1 MENDGKLPN
10 FPEIYW
16 QVPRGHQS
24 CQDCT
29 NKGAAIDS
37 ELFDLVPP
45 KHVMAG
51 GLTMDDVSRR
61 ISQFVYKYVF

>member
-1 MENDGKLPN
+1 MWKKTENYRIFQKFTGKTHRLGVTVHLL
-10 FPEIYW
+10 II
-16 QVPRGHQS
+16 
-24 CQDCT
+24 DIT
-29 NKGAAIDS
+29 DS